1 MRQPAERR
9 TKMTRQDD
17 HERLAE
23 LHKRIGALKDSGAGR
38 EREPARRAGMSG
50 MGAGMR
56 IAVELVAG
64 LAVGV
69 AIGIAL
75 DAWLHTSPWLLIT
88 FFILGSGAAFMNVYR
103 VATAM
108 DRMAKEARDAKKAE
122 SAKEPGRSHD

>member
-1 MRQPAERR
+1 
-9 TKMTRQDD
+9 MTRLDD
-17 HERLAE
+17 HDRLAD
-23 LHKRIGALKDSGAGR
+23 LDKRLAALKSSEEKREAGAAGR
-38 EREPARRAGMSG
+38 GSMSG

-64 LAVGV
+64 LGVGV

-75 DAWLHTSPWLLIT
+75 DAWLDTGPWLLIT

-108 DRMAKEARDAKKAE
+108 ERQAKAARDAAKADR
-122 SAKEPGRSHD
+122 KQPGTGGI